1 MLIVRSRE
9 LSLRLDGDVRL
20 RALKGLGLVKDKRV
34 VSAMAALLQDPL
46 AEVRQATL
54 LAMARTD
61 DEAAVEAVASG
72 LEDDTPAVRRTAL
85 DALRALKFKSAA
97 PLLNAYIKREKEKT
111 LADEAALV
119 VKSLSR

>member
-1 MLIVRSRE
+1 
-9 LSLRLDGDVRL
+9 
-20 RALKGLGLVKDKRV
+20 
-34 VSAMAALLQDPL
+34 
-46 AEVRQATL
+46 
-54 LAMARTD
+54 
-61 DEAAVEAVASG
+61 
-72 LEDDTPAVRRTAL
+72 VRRTAL